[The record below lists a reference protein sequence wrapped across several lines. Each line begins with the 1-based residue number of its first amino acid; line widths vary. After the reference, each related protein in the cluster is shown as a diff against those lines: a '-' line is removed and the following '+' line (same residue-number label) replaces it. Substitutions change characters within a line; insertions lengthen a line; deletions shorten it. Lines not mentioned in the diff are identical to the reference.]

1 MSLRSPRTTTRTL
14 AAGAALVACPLAA
27 AGPPSPLNYG
37 TISSAS
43 TAAAIGTASG
53 DYSGTTATSF
63 VNTPLGN
70 LQGGGS
76 GSFIA
81 YGFTT
86 PGGKVDM
93 FRTAFTSPTG
103 SGTWAFTMS
112 ITVTLTR
119 SAYFADYGA
128 LPVGGQPLPWFLNG
142 NPLANNA
149 VISAGT
155 HTFTGQ
161 AISPFGAPIT
171 TAEFGMALVYP
182 STGGVPLPGA
192 AGLAAVGLIACRGRR
207 RR

>member
-1 MSLRSPRTTTRTL
+1 MSLRSSRTTARTL

-27 AGPPSPLNYG
+27 ASLSPLNYG
-37 TISSAS
+37 TISSMS
-43 TAAAIGTASG
+43 TTAMIGAASG
-53 DYSGTTATSF
+53 SYSVSSATTNYVFAY
-63 VNTPLGN
+63 LGIS
-70 LQGGGS
+70 GAGGS

-86 PGGKVDM
+86 GGGAVDS
-93 FRTAFTSPTG
+93 FKTSFAAPTPAGVRAF
-103 SGTWAFTMS
+103 AMS
-112 ITVTLTR
+112 ITITLTR

-128 LPVGGQPLPWFLNG
+128 LPGGAQVLGWTLNG

-155 HTFTGQ
+155 HTFSGVH
-161 AISPFGAPIT
+161 ASSGAPIT
-171 TAEFGMALVYP
+171 TAQFGMFLVYP